1 MARPCATMASKIMS
15 CVKLNRFHAGRL
27 ATVTDLSSP
36 DGMRIIFN
44 MPKLLQ
50 KYFDH
55 PRAKN

>member
-1 MARPCATMASKIMS
+1 MHIVYVRATSSAAFSRP
-15 CVKLNRFHAGRL
+15 

-50 KYFDH
+50 TYF
-55 PRAKN
+55 